1 MNWIIMMLSV
11 FLASIAQI
19 PLKKSAIRSENIDAR
34 YFVNVNTATGY
45 AMMFIASLL
54 SFWSIRKLGIQTA
67 AMIETT
73 GYVYVIIIGRFVFKE
88 RFTIRSLLACAF
100 IIGGIIIYAG

>member
-1 MNWIIMMLSV
+1 MNWLIMMLSV

-19 PLKKSAIRSENIDAR
+19 PLKKSAITTNELSAKYFINIK
-34 YFVNVNTATGY
+34 TAIGY
-45 AMMFIASLL
+45 SMMFIASLL